1 MYERHCFKL
10 HCIHIASGSKTL
22 RRDFSLF
29 YHWLVNL
36 AQINSFSSSPVVTS
50 KNLSPFRVFNLPSSF
65 TISCRPRLKNASY
78 VLLFLFL
85 FFLLTSSTATFSL
98 SSKFVSAVYTKIKRT
113 FKQLAHDKEKEKS
126 IYLITKTIR
135 TRKPADGNRTRED
148 KRQTNKQ
155 TNKQNSNIKEKKR
168 KEEKKVPSLK
178 LFF

>member
-1 MYERHCFKL
+1 MRKVDMCCQTVTSCFIQSYFTASLKGGVPKIKERHCFKL

-29 YHWLVNL
+29 YRWLVNL

-65 TISCRPRLKNASY
+65 TISCRPRLKNTSY

-113 FKQLAHDKEKEKS
+113 FKQLAHD
-126 IYLITKTIR
+126 
-135 TRKPADGNRTRED
+135 
-148 KRQTNKQ
+148 
-155 TNKQNSNIKEKKR
+155 
-168 KEEKKVPSLK
+168 EERKKV
-178 LFF
+178 FI

>member
-1 MYERHCFKL
+1 MRKVDMCCQTVISCFVQSYYTASLKGGVPKMCERHCFKL

-29 YHWLVNL
+29 CHWLVNL

-98 SSKFVSAVYTKIKRT
+98 SSKFVSAVNTEIRRT
-113 FKQLAHDKEKEKS
+113 FKQLAHD
-126 IYLITKTIR
+126 
-135 TRKPADGNRTRED
+135 
-148 KRQTNKQ
+148 
-155 TNKQNSNIKEKKR
+155 
-168 KEEKKVPSLK
+168 
-178 LFF
+178 

>member
-1 MYERHCFKL
+1 MRKVNMCCQTVISCFVQSYYTASLKGGVPKIYERHCFKL

-98 SSKFVSAVYTKIKRT
+98 SSKFVSAVYTEIKRT
-113 FKQLAHDKEKEKS
+113 FRQLAH
-126 IYLITKTIR
+126 
-135 TRKPADGNRTRED
+135 N
-148 KRQTNKQ
+148 
-155 TNKQNSNIKEKKR
+155 
-168 KEEKKVPSLK
+168 EEKKK
-178 LFF
+178 AFT